1 MGRAGSR
8 QRHGAGAEWPQYF
21 AQRAR
26 DTGSEALRRYYAAG
40 TVAPQTPIADV
51 PLVAMDMET
60 TGLDAG
66 RHAIVSLALVPF
78 GLRRIR
84 LAERHYW
91 VVHPP
96 KALSSESVIFHHITH
111 SDIENAPDLAAVL
124 PQILETLTGRIA
136 VVHYRNI
143 ERPFLDA
150 AVRARLGEHLVFP
163 VIDTMELEARRYRLS
178 LWARL
183 RERLG
188 LPLASIRLNDCRTRY
203 GLPAYRGHHALWDAL
218 ATAELM
224 QAQVAHVYGP
234 DTPLSRL
241 WC

>member
-1 MGRAGSR
+1 MRR
-8 QRHGAGAEWPQYF
+8 PFLRRRHDTGLEWPQYF
-21 AQRAR
+21 AQRAG
-26 DTGSEALRRYYAAG
+26 DTASDALRRYYAAG
-40 TVAPQTPIADV
+40 TVSPGTPMADV

-60 TGLDAG
+60 TGLDTD

-78 GLRRIR
+78 TLKRIH
-84 LAERHYW
+84 LAERRYW
-91 VVHPP
+91 IVHPP
-96 KALSSESVIFHHITH
+96 RPLSGESVVFHHITH
-111 SDIENAPDLAAVL
+111 SDIENAPDLADIL
-124 PQILETLTGRIA
+124 PQILEALAGRVV

-150 AVRARLGEHLVFP
+150 AVRARLREHLLFP

-178 LWARL
+178 VWARL

-203 GLPAYRGHHALWDAL
+203 GLPVYRGHHALWDAL
-218 ATAELM
+218 ATAELL
-224 QAQVAHVYGP
+224 QAQIAHGYGA
-234 DTPLSRL
+234 DTPLGRL